1 MLCLRGGGLRCCHR
15 GRLWSWCCPVGRLDI
30 VASEL
35 CCYGMPL
42 EWTAKEGASGEEDLE
57 EAAGMPLKWTAE
69 GGGASMMA

>member
-1 MLCLRGGGLRCCHR
+1 
-15 GRLWSWCCPVGRLDI
+15 VGRLDI